1 MYHAKNLDLFY
12 NMSVL
17 VSKFKNVIIL
27 LCILGVVLVILGIA
41 QGVNYNKN
49 SRSNNKFFN
58 TNIDNIDRIQITG
71 PNQKYENI
79 LEKRDNYWVVVNK
92 GDFLANPDYVAEIL
106 NIFNETLEG
115 EIASRNAEKQ
125 ANFQVDDLGIKIKA
139 WNKEKQ
145 VIDVIIGKQGP
156 SFTTTYVRNAN
167 SNNTYLLNKNIQS
180 IFSLENW
187 RDKRIWIF
195 DPATVSSI
203 NWKYEEAGVSLI
215 KKDGAWQ
222 QISPI
227 AKESS
232 NEIID
237 SILVELS
244 SLYAIDIIEDITK
257 EEVGLSEIN
266 QDIRI
271 ELVFESG
278 QIDALI
284 IGRKIQDTEEY
295 YISRENSNIVWTVD
309 SWTVENSLKKEIDS
323 F

>member
-1 MYHAKNLDLFY
+1 
-12 NMSVL
+12 MSVL

-195 DPATVSSI
+195 DPATVSSV
-203 NWKYEEAGVSLI
+203 NWKYEETEVSLI
-215 KKDGAWQ
+215 KKDGTWQ

-227 AKESS
+227 TKESS